1 MSVFNRRLFLVL
13 TVGSHVNGPSMGSPR
28 THLLLQPMQK
38 QEPEVKRPR
47 SKSFPAWEEPG
58 SEGSSQSTLSYEETP
73 KEPSVEVCSGGW
85 GGTTIYG
92 LYSMCRCEGNGFQAV
107 YAGIGY
113 INQRV
118 WV

>member
-85 GGTTIYG
+85 GGGEVLPYMGYTV
-92 LYSMCRCEGNGFQAV
+92 CAAV
-107 YAGIGY
+107 KGMVFKQFTLG
-113 INQRV
+113 
-118 WV
+118 

>member
-13 TVGSHVNGPSMGSPR
+13 TVGSHVNGPSTGSPR

-73 KEPSVEVCSGGW
+73 KEPSVEVCSGG
-85 GGTTIYG
+85 
-92 LYSMCRCEGNGFQAV
+92 
-107 YAGIGY
+107 GY
-113 INQRV
+113 YHIWAIHVCAALKGMVLKQFTLG
-118 WV
+118 

>member
-13 TVGSHVNGPSMGSPR
+13 TVGSHVNGSLTGSPR

-47 SKSFPAWEEPG
+47 SKTFPWEEPG

-73 KEPSVEVCSGGW
+73 KEPSVEVCCGG
-85 GGTTIYG
+85 GGAIQV
-92 LYSMCRCEGNGFQAV
+92 CAAV
-107 YAGIGY
+107 KGVVFKQFTLG
-113 INQRV
+113 
-118 WV
+118 

>member
-13 TVGSHVNGPSMGSPR
+13 TVGSHVNGTLTGSPR

-47 SKSFPAWEEPG
+47 SKSFPWEEPG

-73 KEPSVEVCSGGW
+73 KEPSVEVCSGW
-85 GGTTIYG
+85 GGGEYYHIWAIQV
-92 LYSMCRCEGNGFQAV
+92 CAAV
-107 YAGIGY
+107 KGMVFKQFTLG
-113 INQRV
+113 
-118 WV
+118 